1 MSLKD
6 KKALLITNGCPEN
19 RIDLARMQE
28 LLKENNWLITKKIK
42 EADLIL
48 FNTCGLTKQIEETTI
63 KMIKQLKRKKKSTAD
78 LIVFGCLS
86 KINLNRLRENYDGYT
101 FGSDDI
107 DEFIEILDLKTDTKK
122 VCANYLLPY
131 CNNLRKFNIPKLKDI
146 ESLMYIDTFLRDK
159 FNERL
164 YEAIN
169 IYRPDSFIIKVSTG
183 CVYTCAYCAVRISRG
198 RVRSKSI
205 AQIQREFEKGLAEGF
220 KEFSIIGTDLGS
232 YGKDIGTDLVALL
245 QKLITLSG
253 DYQIRLRNLHPKFLI
268 NRMDELKSIFQTG
281 KISYLESAVQSGNNR
296 ILKLMNRPY
305 TIENYKKAISILNK
319 QFPDIKIRT
328 QFIVGFPGETDAE
341 FRDTLNLIDD
351 ICFDLVE
358 VYRFEPRPGTKADAM
373 NDIIP
378 EKVARKR
385 YYQLLRKSILNQK
398 VRKKKA
404 MKEYIEKYQQVNS

>member
-1 MSLKD
+1 MLLKD
-6 KKALLITNGCPEN
+6 RKAHFITNGCPEN

-28 LLKENNWLITKKIK
+28 LLIENNWLITKKIK
-42 EADLIL
+42 DADLIL

-63 KMIKQLKRKKKSTAD
+63 RMINQLKRKKKSTAD

-86 KINLNRLRENYDGYT
+86 KINLNRLREYYDGHT

-107 DEFIEILDLKTDTKK
+107 DKFIEVLDLKTDSEN

-131 CNNLRKFNIPKLKDI
+131 RNNLTKFNIPKLKGI
-146 ESLMYIDTFLRDK
+146 ESLMYIDTFIRDK
-159 FNERL
+159 LNERL

-169 IYRPDSFIIKVSTG
+169 IYSPNSFIIKVSTG
-183 CVYTCAYCAVRISRG
+183 CLYTCAYCAVRISRG
-198 RVRSKSI
+198 RVRSKPI
-205 AQIQREFEKGLAEGF
+205 PQIIKEFKKGLAEGF

-245 QKLITLSG
+245 QQLIALKG

-268 NRMDELKSIFQTG
+268 DRMNELKSIFQTG
-281 KISYLESAVQSGNNR
+281 KISYLESAAQSGNNR
-296 ILKLMNRPY
+296 ILKLMNRSY
-305 TIENYKKAISILNK
+305 TIENYKKAISILNE

-328 QFIVGFPGETDAE
+328 QLIVGFPGETDAE
-341 FRDTLNLIDD
+341 FYDTLNLIDD

-358 VYRFEPRPGTKADAM
+358 VYKFESRPGTKADAM
-373 NDIIP
+373 NNIIP

-398 VRKKKA
+398 ERKEKA
-404 MKEYIEKYQQVNS
+404 VKEYIEKYHQVNA